1 MISKTDTQMPEGKQ
15 TPTASTNTPVN
26 APFEPTVPHP
36 KPAEQDMQKRNRMPV
51 SDKRKPLGSS
61 FYTRSQNDKRKK
73 FNVYATTRDGCETKL
88 AEMIEYVK
96 IEIAEKK
103 PKIE

>member
-1 MISKTDTQMPEGKQ
+1 MPRLSPQCRIQSQPSKI
-15 TPTASTNTPVN
+15 
-26 APFEPTVPHP
+26 
-36 KPAEQDMQKRNRMPV
+36 MQKRNRMPV

-96 IEIAEKK
+96 VEIAEKK
-103 PKIE
+103 PKIEKSESDP